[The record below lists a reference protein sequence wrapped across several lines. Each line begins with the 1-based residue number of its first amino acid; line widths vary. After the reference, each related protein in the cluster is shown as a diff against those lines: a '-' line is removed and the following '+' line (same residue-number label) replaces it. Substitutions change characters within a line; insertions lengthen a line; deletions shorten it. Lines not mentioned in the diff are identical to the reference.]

1 MACTRRCTR
10 TVKQTFEIHVS
21 DREPGAVIETSERKK
36 RLRFVLLGSPWFLKP
51 FGMLLWSLLH
61 LLLLVAGVSLIV
73 LAAVPLLVLLALP
86 LSWDVLWLPHCV
98 FFACGLILWGIV
110 DLIWSLMR
118 LSWSLI
124 REGERLHQIRAAC
137 RRFVEWWNFADLPF
151 MSHRRHLMEMVS
163 WNGLALTRKCVKRI
177 GKWLGP
183 WPVILLGRWCEEI
196 VHVHD
201 TIFI

>member
-21 DREPGAVIETSERKK
+21 DREPGAGIETSERKK
-36 RLRFVLLGSPWFLKP
+36 RLRFVLLGSPWVSEALCNAPLELAP
-51 FGMLLWSLLH
+51 F
-61 LLLLVAGVSLIV
+61 
-73 LAAVPLLVLLALP
+73 LAAVPLLALLALP

-118 LSWSLI
+118 LRWSLI
-124 REGERLHQIRAAC
+124 HEGERSHQIRAAC

-177 GKWLGP
+177 GKWLSP
-183 WPVILLGRWCEEI
+183 WPIIMLGRWCEEV
-196 VHVHD
+196 VHMND
-201 TIFI
+201 TICS